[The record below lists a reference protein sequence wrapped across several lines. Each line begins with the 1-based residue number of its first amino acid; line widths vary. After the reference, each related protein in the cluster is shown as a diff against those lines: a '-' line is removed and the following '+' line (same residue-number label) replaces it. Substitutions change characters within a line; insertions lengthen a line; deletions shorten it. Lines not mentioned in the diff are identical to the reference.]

1 MNLLCIFM
9 LWPLLYHKGEKQA
22 AFYIIYEKWRS
33 ALSKEKKQI
42 LLPLCFKHKHATSFK
57 TPRSQEDQEEE
68 CGLINWKV
76 HGLLTAHGEL
86 SAAFFIIVLLTCWNS
101 SLWEGKK
108 KSPPDC
114 CLHCTYLRT
123 PTYSFVL
130 CCNKSVGRNG
140 KWSGIFGVRLC
151 HFTRDHV
158 LCFQIKTLYMVLA
171 WFLLSLF
178 PVRPPS
184 NVGFPEKPPQC
195 RRS

>member
-1 MNLLCIFM
+1 MEICSF
-9 LWPLLYHKGEKQA
+9 K
-22 AFYIIYEKWRS
+22 R
-33 ALSKEKKQI
+33 KKQI
-42 LLPLCFKHKHATSFK
+42 LLPLCFKHKHSTSFK
-57 TPRSQEDQEEE
+57 SPKSQEDQEEE

-76 HGLLTAHGEL
+76 HWVADCSQWTFSCLFHNCSVNLLEQ
-86 SAAFFIIVLLTCWNS
+86 F
-101 SLWEGKK
+101 SLGGKK

-114 CLHCTYLRT
+114 CLNCTYLHT

-130 CCNKSVGRNG
+130 CSNKSVGRNG

-151 HFTRDHV
+151 PFTRDHV
-158 LCFQIKTLYMVLA
+158 LYFQIKTLYNFLA

>member
-1 MNLLCIFM
+1 MEIC
-9 LWPLLYHKGEKQA
+9 
-22 AFYIIYEKWRS
+22 
-33 ALSKEKKQI
+33 
-42 LLPLCFKHKHATSFK
+42 SFK
-57 TPRSQEDQEEE
+57 RKNKSCCHFVLNISIQQALNPQSLRRIKRKNVGSSTEK
-68 CGLINWKV
+68 CT
-76 HGLLTAHGEL
+76 GLLTAHGEL

-101 SLWEGKK
+101 SLWEEKK

-114 CLHCTYLRT
+114 CLNCTYLHT

-130 CCNKSVGRNG
+130 CSNKSVGRNG

-151 HFTRDHV
+151 PFTRDHV
-158 LCFQIKTLYMVLA
+158 LYFQIKTLYNFLA